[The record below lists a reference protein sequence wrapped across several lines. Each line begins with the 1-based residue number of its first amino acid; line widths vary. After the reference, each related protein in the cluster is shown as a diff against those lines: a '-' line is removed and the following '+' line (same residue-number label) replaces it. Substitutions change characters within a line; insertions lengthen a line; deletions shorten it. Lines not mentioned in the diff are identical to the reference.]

1 MKKYRVKFP
10 NKALSKKFTKTL
22 EKIPFLKFQTKVK
35 DEILNLADN
44 PRPCGNPKIKPPIEV
59 YNFTA
64 QYRLRIGDYRVLYD
78 IDDKKKI
85 IWIFALRKRSEKTY
99 K

>member
-1 MKKYRVKFP
+1 MKKYKVKFP
-10 NKALSKKFTKTL
+10 SKSLSKKFTKAL
-22 EKIPFLKFQTKVK
+22 GKITFLKFRTKIK

-44 PRPCGNPKIKPPIEV
+44 PRPYGNPKIKPPIEV